1 MPRSIDGEF
10 GLQFDDRMILV
21 GQMILLVSGDE
32 EHISPMGKEAYLA
45 GLTSGEDTDCLS
57 MNRLIDVT
65 RRYLTLSLMNP
76 FS

>member
-1 MPRSIDGEF
+1 
-10 GLQFDDRMILV
+10 
-21 GQMILLVSGDE
+21 
-32 EHISPMGKEAYLA
+32 MGKEAYLA

-65 RRYLTLSLMNP
+65 RRYLTLSLMNS